1 MKPSLWVCK
10 KLGNDFLI
18 HDHQKK
24 ENHVSKKQGVY
35 GMEYPF
41 LMQTH
46 KRQDVANGGM
56 ARTTR
61 EGGGGYNAGITRNTM
76 IVMASVS
83 DRYNCYN

>member
-1 MKPSLWVCK
+1 
-10 KLGNDFLI
+10 
-18 HDHQKK
+18 
-24 ENHVSKKQGVY
+24 
-35 GMEYPF
+35 MEYPF

-61 EGGGGYNAGITRNTM
+61 EGGGLQCRHHQEYNDSHG
-76 IVMASVS
+76 SVS

>member
-24 ENHVSKKQGVY
+24 EKHVLKNKGC
-35 GMEYPF
+35 MEWSTIFSCKPTNARM
-41 LMQTH
+41 LQMEEWLEQPV
-46 KRQDVANGGM
+46 RAGGLQC
-56 ARTTR
+56 RHHQ
-61 EGGGGYNAGITRNTM
+61 EYNDSHG
-76 IVMASVS
+76 SVS

>member
-10 KLGNDFLI
+10 KLGNEFLI

-24 ENHVSKKQGVY
+24 GKTCFKKQGVY

-41 LMQTH
+41 LMQSH

-61 EGGGGYNAGITRNTM
+61 EGGGVTMQASPGIQ
-76 IVMASVS
+76 
-83 DRYNCYN
+83 